1 MDEYYYSKQKFNDE
15 EESGFDIKEWIALF
29 LHYWYLFVV
38 FGVLALGLAY
48 LKNRSLIESFQSS
61 GTLIIEETRYSNGS
75 QALMQGF
82 GVQAGYSNVDNQIVM
97 LTSYDL
103 INRVVDSLPQLNID
117 YISKGRFK
125 TRNLY
130 SNSPIQINSDYVDPN
145 VYGALFK
152 ISLKTDGS
160 FIITDEDGT
169 VDKSLKI
176 QGRYGEPLQHNL
188 FFITVFPNNQ
198 QYTNQDLYFRFRSK
212 ESLVSDFISRLDLK
226 FVLEGSSVL
235 NVSLI
240 SETPERD
247 IDFINKLC
255 QTFLAENLERKNDA
269 ATKTMRFIDEQ
280 LDAVSKSL
288 SVSEG
293 AMTEFR
299 RSNQIVDLPTHSTEV
314 LGKATQYDEKRAE
327 LKLRETYLNYLTN
340 YLRTNLASG
349 AVVAPSSLGLNEPML
364 MALVQ
369 QFNELISERN
379 KISERNPLY
388 AKYDREIDNLKL
400 SINEVVKNMRASMNI
415 EEDDLNKKIAG
426 VQKEIDALPNKEM
439 EMISIERKYRVD
451 DNYYTFFLQKRAEAA
466 IQKAS
471 NSPDNNILDKARV
484 ITQIN
489 QDKKSRTTL
498 IYLLIGLLIPA
509 IFVILKELLNNTI
522 RNMKDVEKNG
532 AFTLLGAI
540 RHTHSTDPILAGI
553 RPRSSFTEMFR
564 VIRTRIEFIVQRKSK
579 IAIMAT
585 SAESGDGKT
594 YFCTNLASVYALT
607 GLKTLLMDMDIR
619 KPSINNRLGIT
630 EKNGVTNYLIGEFEL
645 NDLILRKD
653 GIPFD
658 ILLAGTVPP
667 NPGELIRSDKL
678 KDMFAQLR
686 TMYDYIIVDSSPIG
700 LVADAYSLAPLMDTN
715 LMVVRSEKTNK
726 GFFKKLN
733 IQLKA
738 DNISNMYTVINDVK
752 PDGTSY
758 SKYTSNNSYGY
769 GYGYGYGTKEGK
781 KKGNSY
787 THYYEDDNDF

>member
-1 MDEYYYSKQKFNDE
+1 MEENYYYNKQKFNDE
-15 EESGFDIKEWIALF
+15 EDSGFDIKEWISLF
-29 LHYWYLFVV
+29 LHFWYLFII
-38 FGVLALGLAY
+38 FGLLALGLAY
-48 LKNRSLIESFQSS
+48 LKNRSLIESYQSS
-61 GTLIIEETRYSNGS
+61 GTIIIEESRYAGGS

-82 GVQAGYSNVDNQIVM
+82 GVKSGYSNVDNQIVM

-103 INRVVDSLPQLNID
+103 INRVVDSLPQMKVD

-130 SNSPIQINSDYVDPN
+130 NTSPIVINTDYIDSKA
-145 VYGALFK
+145 YGALFK
-152 ISLKTDGS
+152 ISLRSNGT
-160 FIITDEDGT
+160 FTITDEDGA
-169 VDKSLKI
+169 VDKNLKI
-176 QGRYGEPLQHNL
+176 EGHYGEPLQHNL
-188 FFITVFPNNQ
+188 FFITVSPQNQ
-198 QYTNQDLYFRFRSK
+198 QIANQDLYFRFRSK

-235 NVSLI
+235 NVSLV
-240 SETPERD
+240 SETPDRD
-247 IDFINKLC
+247 IDFINKLSE
-255 QTFLAENLERKNDA
+255 TFLAENLERKNDA

-299 RSNQIVDLPTHSTEV
+299 RSNKIVDLPSHSSEV
-314 LGKATQYDEKRAE
+314 LGKATQYDEKQSE
-327 LKLRETYLNYLTN
+327 LKLRETYLNYLTD
-340 YLRTNLASG
+340 YLKTNMASG

-379 KISERNPLY
+379 KTSERNPLY
-388 AKYDREIDNLKL
+388 AKNEREIANLKL

-415 EEDDLNKKIAG
+415 EKTDLNNKLAS
-426 VQKEIDALPNKEM
+426 VQKEINSLPDKEM

-471 NSPDNNILDKARV
+471 NSPDNNILDKARI

-489 QDKKSRTTL
+489 GDKKSKTTMV
-498 IYLLIGLLIPA
+498 YLLIGLLIPA
-509 IFVILKELLNNTI
+509 IFIVLKEVLNNTI
-522 RNMKDVEKNG
+522 RNSKDVEKNG
-532 AFTLLGAI
+532 AFTLIGAI

-553 RPRSSFTEMFR
+553 RPRSSFTEMYR

-579 IAIMAT
+579 IAILAT
-585 SAESGDGKT
+585 STESGDGKT

-607 GLKTLLMDMDIR
+607 GLKTLLIDMDIR
-619 KPSINNRLGIT
+619 KPSVNNRMGIT

-645 NDLILRKD
+645 KDLILKKD

-686 TMYDYIIVDSSPIG
+686 LIYDYIIVDSSPIG

-715 LMVVRSEKTNK
+715 LMIVRSEKTNK
-726 GFFKKLN
+726 GFFKRLN

-738 DNISNMYTVINDVK
+738 DNMSNMYTIINDVK
-752 PDGTSY
+752 LDGNSY
-758 SKYTSNNSYGY
+758 SKYSSSYGY
-769 GYGYGYGTKEGK
+769 GYGYGSGEGK

-787 THYYEDDNDF
+787 THYYEDDSDI